1 MGLRQEPQSVVLA
14 QFVIPAKAGRRLDSS
29 RIQILCFHYTMDAH
43 FRGHDI
49 FFLKLGQHPIRDS
62 RGSGA
67 ADDASTTVMP
77 LEQRKAGEEENV
89 LYCIYFA

>member
-14 QFVIPAKAGRRLDSS
+14 QFVIPAKAG
-29 RIQILCFHYTMDAH
+29 IQILCFHCAMDAH